1 MTGRFGL
8 LIFMAGPLENVDLLK
23 DEIIK
28 TLCDMIRMPAISPV
42 SGGEGEGKKTDYL
55 EALLREMG
63 LEVKRYETKDGTGAT
78 RPSLVAIMAG
88 KDASKTVWVMTHT
101 DVVPAGDLKLWTETQ
116 PFEPIV
122 KDGKVIGRGA
132 EDNMQ
137 SMVASIFAAKALKMA
152 GITPEYNVGLC
163 LVADEENGSEY
174 GIKFLIKEG
183 IFKKEDLV
191 IVPDG
196 GNEKGTMLEVAEKSI
211 AWIKITTKG
220 KQCHASM
227 PEKGIN
233 SFKAASELV
242 VLLSKALPK
251 RYNSRDK
258 LFDPPKS
265 TFEPTKKEANVPNVN
280 TIPGEDVFYV
290 DCRVLPCYVLDDVL
304 AYINEIKQVIEKRHG
319 VAIIVEKVQYDQA
332 APPTSPDA
340 PVVKMLV
347 EAVKKIYKVKAKPM
361 GIGGG
366 TCAAIFR
373 RAGYSAVVWSKIDDS
388 CHGPNEYA
396 WIENI
401 LGDAKVYATIYQMK

>member
-1 MTGRFGL
+1 
-8 LIFMAGPLENVDLLK
+8 MASPLENIDLLK
-23 DEIIK
+23 DEIVK
-28 TLCDMIRMPAISPV
+28 TLCDMIRMPAITPV
-42 SGGEGEGKKTDYL
+42 GGGEGEGKKTDYL
-55 EALLREMG
+55 EGLLRSMG
-63 LEVKRYETKDGTGAT
+63 LEVKRYETKDSTGAI
-78 RPSLVAIMAG
+78 RPSLVAVMAG
-88 KDASKTVWVMTHT
+88 KDPSKTVWVMTHT

-116 PFEPIV
+116 PFEPVV

-137 SMVASIFAAKALKMA
+137 SMVASIFAAKALKMS
-152 GITPEYNVGLC
+152 GVVPEYNIGLC
-163 LVADEENGSEY
+163 LVADEETGSEY
-174 GIKFLIKEG
+174 GIKFLIKQG
-183 IFKKEDLV
+183 IFKPSDL
-191 IVPDG
+191 ILVPDG

-233 SFKAASELV
+233 SFKAASEFV
-242 VLLSKALPK
+242 VLLSKMLPK
-251 RYNSRDK
+251 KYNMRDK

-280 TIPGEDVFYV
+280 TIPGEDVFYI
-290 DCRVLPCYVLDDVL
+290 DCRVLPCYKLDDVL
-304 AYINEIKQVIEKRHG
+304 AYISELKGIIEKKHG
-319 VAIIVEKVQYDQA
+319 VSISIDKVQYEQA

-340 PVVKMLV
+340 PVVQMLSA
-347 EAVKKIYKVKAKPM
+347 AVKKIYKIKAKPM

-373 RAGYSAVVWSKIDDS
+373 RAGYPAVVWSKIDDT

-396 WIENI
+396 WIANI
-401 LGDAKVYATIYQMK
+401 IGDAKVYSTIYQSK

>member
-1 MTGRFGL
+1 
-8 LIFMAGPLENVDLLK
+8 MAGPLENIDLMK
-23 DEIIK
+23 DEIVK
-28 TLCDMIRMPAISPV
+28 TLCDMIRMPAITPKA
-42 SGGEGEGKKTDYL
+42 GGEGEGKKTDYL
-55 EALLREMG
+55 EVLLRGIGFDEI
-63 LEVKRYETKDGTGAT
+63 KRYSTKDSTGAD
-78 RPSLVAIMAG
+78 RPSLIAILKG
-88 KDASKTVWVMTHT
+88 KDASKTLWVMTHT

-122 KDGKVIGRGA
+122 KDGKVIGRGS

-152 GITPEYNVGLC
+152 GLTPEYNVGLC
-163 LVADEENGSEY
+163 LVADEETGSDY

-183 IFKKEDLV
+183 IFKPSDLV
-191 IVPDG
+191 LVPDG

-227 PEKGIN
+227 PERGIN
-233 SFKAASELV
+233 AFKAASEFV

-251 RYNSRDK
+251 KYNAKDK

-280 TIPGEDVFYV
+280 TIPGEDIFYI
-290 DCRVLPCYVLDDVL
+290 DMRILPCYNPDEVLE
-304 AYINEIKQVIEKRHG
+304 YINTLKQIVEKKRG
-319 VAIIVEKVQYDQA
+319 VTISVEKVQYDKA

-340 PVVKMLV
+340 PVVQMLGA
-347 EAVKKIYKVKAKPM
+347 AVKKIYKVKAKPM

-373 RAGYSAVVWSKIDDS
+373 RAGYSAVVWSKIDDT

-396 WIENI
+396 WIVNI
-401 LGDAKVYATIYQMK
+401 LGDAKVYATMYQMK